1 MIDVTQ
7 LELDLRSLY
16 PDAGPEL
23 NFRSHYELLVAVI
36 LSAQCTDVRVNI
48 ITQELFPLADTP
60 EKMRALGEERIAEVI
75 HSCGMYRQKAKAL
88 YNGAAMLLEDFGG
101 VIPDTREELMR
112 LPGVGRKTANVVLS
126 NAFGVPAIAVD
137 THVGRVSFRLGLTEH
152 KNPLKVERDL
162 QRLVAKSSWSLMH
175 HLLILHG
182 RRVCTARSPKC
193 STCLLNSYCPRKG
206 LENVPYEKSL

>member
-1 MIDVTQ
+1 MIDATR
-7 LELDLRSLY
+7 LESDLLLLY

-23 NFRSHYELLVAVI
+23 NFTTDYELLVAVI

-48 ITQELFPLADTP
+48 ITEELFAAADTP
-60 EKMRALGEERIAEVI
+60 QKMCELGEERIAQII

-88 YNGAAMLLEDFGG
+88 YNGAKMLLDEYDGI
-101 VIPDTREELMR
+101 VPDTREELMR

-126 NAFGVPAIAVD
+126 NAFGMPAIAVD
-137 THVGRVSFRLGLTEH
+137 THVSRLAFRLGLSE
-152 KNPLKVERDL
+152 KKDPLKIELDL
-162 QRLVAKSSWSLMH
+162 QKVFPMSSWTKMH

-193 STCLLNSYCPRKG
+193 QDCSLKSYCPRKG
-206 LENVPYEKSL
+206 LAHVSDKKSL